1 MMVLQE
7 VNKVVACPYSIAGK
21 ARTHIRI
28 QIHDYTYFQEHLKYQ
43 VLLHD
48 PSLNRDF
55 VDKYVAKYYNKFKYC
70 DVMK

>member
-1 MMVLQE
+1 MFNPYVNPNKE
-7 VNKVVACPYSIAGK
+7 VKREGDAGK